1 VVTPSRQRFAPAP
14 AAQRRA
20 VARLTEPPAH
30 SQQRGGR
37 TVRATSCGGILLRVN
52 DGTTEICLGK
62 RQRSMGR
69 SGTIW
74 SLPKGTPNDGEST
87 DETALREVAEETG
100 LEVRIVAPV
109 GAIEY
114 FFTQEGQRIHK
125 TVHYF
130 LMQPVGGSLESHDHE
145 FDEVRWMSID
155 EARRLMSFETERQI
169 VEEALP
175 MVTN

>member
-1 VVTPSRQRFAPAP
+1 
-14 AAQRRA
+14 
-20 VARLTEPPAH
+20 VARLTEQPPH

-52 DGTTEICLGK
+52 DGATEICLGK

-69 SGTIW
+69 SGTTW
-74 SLPKGTPNDGEST
+74 SLPKGTPNNGEST

-114 FFTQEGQRIHK
+114 FFTQDGQRIHK

-130 LMQPVGGSLESHDHE
+130 LMEPVGGSLEAHDHE
-145 FDEVRWMSID
+145 FDEVRWMPID

-175 MVTN
+175 MVAN